1 MHVQVSFHLGEMDQE
16 MIVNF
21 IDKNIAH
28 ALSYDDALEKGRIS
42 KRIRYVR
49 NQANFDGATI
59 FTDECLDLVNSIESR
74 FKIAWLMEPREY
86 VPKAYEKLSRL
97 IDAFD
102 LVLTFDSK
110 ALNEYPS
117 KCVRIPCDGIFLD
130 SDSVFSKHEKHKLCS
145 MIYSR
150 KTLLTGH
157 KLRHKI
163 AKAINAKGFD
173 VDMFGSGTGTYIK
186 KKSDALNPYMFSV
199 TIENSIDDFYVT
211 EKAFDCFA
219 TRTIPIY
226 WGTKKINTDF
236 GFNPDG
242 ILTFDT
248 LEELTNILADIS
260 TDLYISKLNAVE
272 ENYQS
277 VLRHYSVDDHIAAA
291 ISEFI
296 EGIKK

>member
-1 MHVQVSFHLGEMDQE
+1 
-16 MIVNF
+16 MITVNLV
-21 IDKNIAH
+21 DRNISH
-28 ALSYDDALEKGRIS
+28 ANSYDDSLEKGRTP
-42 KRIRYVR
+42 KRIKYVR
-49 NQANFDGATI
+49 NQSKFDGATI
-59 FTDECLDLVNSIESR
+59 FTDECLNLVNNIESR

-86 VPKAYEKLSRL
+86 APRAYEQMSRL

-110 ALNEYPS
+110 ALNQYPD
-117 KCVRIPCDGIFLD
+117 KCIRIPCDGIFLD

-145 MIYSR
+145 MIYSS
-150 KTLLTGH
+150 KTFLTGH
-157 KLRHKI
+157 KLRHEI
-163 AKAINAKGFD
+163 AEAINEKGFD
-173 VDMFGSGTGTYIK
+173 VDMFGSGTGTHLK

-248 LEELTNILADIS
+248 LEELTTILADIS
-260 TDLYISKLNAVE
+260 PDLYGSKLNAVE
-272 ENYQS
+272 ENYQV
-277 VLRHYSVDDHIAAA
+277 VLRHYSVDDHIAEA
-291 ISEFI
+291 ISKLI
-296 EGIKK
+296 EE